1 MKINK
6 SMLFPLFI
14 CVIIW
19 NVFLL
24 ISSRFSGDQ
33 WIEKETRNI
42 YNSIISETSSLDGK
56 FEQFGGRILDGF
68 ILVIYFSD
76 LNVDYTNR
84 FFSKIE
90 SMGFV
95 KISAKLKY
103 DSHLFCK
110 GHSGFLISRDKKL
123 TINYRYRMSYCIE

>member
-42 YNSIISETSSLDGK
+42 YNSIISEISSLDGEY
-56 FEQFGGRILDGF
+56 EQFGGRILDGF